1 MLKSKFLASFGVALL
16 AGILAW
22 LYLNGRE
29 NDLLRRGHLVRVIAA
44 RRYLS
49 AYSRIKA
56 GDLEWREM
64 PAEYVVKGYV
74 LADTDAVDQLALV
87 AFNADEPLTYNKI
100 SSGSASLSNSVPE
113 GLRALSIPVDRVSGI
128 AGLVRP
134 GDFVDV
140 LYLEGRG
147 KPGAEVATLFQ
158 GVKVLAAGSMFS
170 EHQEKEDPGGSVT
183 LALSPQDAQLA
194 MLAVSLGSL
203 QLALRSIGDS
213 RLLPTG
219 ALRAADLAGHLLR
232 KPAPAEGVGAAVPD
246 FIPQK
251 R

>member
-1 MLKSKFLASFGVALL
+1 VLKSKFLASLGVALL

-22 LYLNGRE
+22 LYLDYRE

-74 LADTDAVDQLALV
+74 TSDADAVEQLALV

-113 GLRALSIPVDRVSGI
+113 GMRALSLPVDKVSGI
-128 AGLVRP
+128 AGLIRP
-134 GDFVDV
+134 GDLVDV
-140 LYLEGRG
+140 LYLDGQK
-147 KPGAEVATLFQ
+147 KPDLSVAMLFQ
-158 GVKVLAAGSMFS
+158 GVKVLAAGNIFS
-170 EHQEKEDPGGSVT
+170 EHQEKDAAEGSVT
-183 LALSPQDAQLA
+183 LAFSPQDAQLA
-194 MLAVSLGSL
+194 MLALNLGAL
-203 QLALRSIGDS
+203 QLALRSGGDS
-213 RLLPTG
+213 RLVPSG
-219 ALRAADLAGHLLR
+219 AQRPADLAGRLLR
-232 KPAPAEGVGAAVPD
+232 RAGAPASGAVPSD